1 MSSKPNLLL
10 LRPKATYVLEFHQLL
25 VKYFLADCSF
35 VVLSFLLMW
44 QESMIDATPF
54 WKTSATRCDIYL
66 DCRQRLASAGTPS
79 NWSTWWI
86 MDGSDDADCLR
97 HADVKAKMNGQL
109 MDVMRDY
116 QTEN

>member
-1 MSSKPNLLL
+1 MQRRDIAYAMRRRGYGRGVALCMASGHEKNMASSG
-10 LRPKATYVLEFHQLL
+10 EH
-25 VKYFLADCSF
+25 
-35 VVLSFLLMW
+35 
-44 QESMIDATPF
+44 
-54 WKTSATRCDIYL
+54 SAWNGASLQGSIAGRG
-66 DCRQRLASAGTPS
+66 LASAGTPS

-97 HADVKAKMNGQL
+97 HADVKAKMNDQL